1 MGRKRKSGEGT
12 VRLRKDG
19 RWEGRVVIGYDDKNL
34 PKTKS
39 VLAKTKAECVEKLA
53 VLKASVEAPTPN
65 RARPDMSFGEWL
77 DFWYETYYK
86 PNNKPNTLR
95 LYEGFIRL
103 YVKPMLGSIPLN
115 KLTANDLQQLY
126 TWMKKDGR
134 TRDCG
139 LKGEGLSDSILQN
152 VHSLCRRVLAKAVS
166 EGLIQQNP
174 TNFCKLP
181 KASRAEMKVLTR
193 EEMQKVLIQAK
204 EEGYYEVFLL
214 EFATGLREGELAALQ
229 WDDLNFQ
236 TGELKISR
244 QASRVIGEGVVISE
258 PKTKHSVRTLI
269 LPPQV
274 VEVLKKHRER
284 TDSRWVFPS
293 PKKEDM
299 PMDPATFRQRLC
311 LLLEHT
317 GCKQV
322 RFHDLRHTFAT
333 NALEYGMDIKTLSTI
348 LGHVSSATTL
358 NVYSHITDEMR
369 RSAATKIDQGIAK
382 VGPKAEIRSKERTM
396 PIY

>member
-19 RWEGRVVIGYDDKNL
+19 RWEGRVVIGYDEKNF

-53 VLKASVEAPTPN
+53 ALKASVELPTPN
-65 RARPDMSFGEWL
+65 RAKPDMPFGEWL
-77 DFWYETYYK
+77 DFWYENYRK
-86 PNNKPNTLR
+86 LGAKPNTQR
-95 LYEGFIRL
+95 GYEGIIRL

-115 KLTANDLQQLY
+115 KLTANDLQQFY
-126 TWMKKDGR
+126 TWMKKEGR
-134 TRDCG
+134 TRNCG
-139 LKGEGLSDSILQN
+139 AKGEGLSDSILQN
-152 VHSLCRRVLAKAVS
+152 VHSLCRRVLEKAVS

-181 KASRAEMKVLTR
+181 KVSRAEMKILTR
-193 EEMQKVLIQAK
+193 EEMRKVLIQAK
-204 EEGYYEVFLL
+204 KEGYYEVFLL

-229 WDDLNFQ
+229 WDDLNIQ

-244 QASRVIGEGVVISE
+244 QANRVIGQGVVVSE
-258 PKTKHSVRTLI
+258 PKTKHSARTVI

-274 VEVLKKHRER
+274 VRVLKTHRER
-284 TDSRWVFPS
+284 TDSRWIFPS
-293 PKKEDM
+293 PKKEDT
-299 PMDPATFRQRLC
+299 PTDPATFRQRLH
-311 LLLEHT
+311 LLLEHA
-317 GCKQV
+317 GCRQV

-369 RSAATKIDQGIAK
+369 RSAAAKIDQGIAQR
-382 VGPKAEIRSKERTM
+382 KAS
-396 PIY
+396 